1 MSEPSVKSTNP
12 RLLVALSALHY
23 ALFPIPVVTL
33 FWTEQIGMSLTDVMT
48 LQAAFSLTVVLCEF
62 PSGYLADRIGYRAS
76 MLVGGGSWVAGWLVY
91 AWAASFGTVVLAEM
105 ILGAGAAFM
114 SGADRALLWVSL
126 EATGRGGQ
134 YTRWEGRM
142 RAAGQTSEAVTSAAG
157 GWLYTIKPRLPF
169 WLQVPAAAL
178 GLASII
184 ALREIPRPT
193 ATPHRSHLER
203 AWHVLRFAL
212 WRQRRLR
219 AALGLAVALGVS
231 SFVMVWL
238 IQPYMRGRGIPP
250 SWFGPVWAGAH
261 VWLAMVSLASAR
273 IVGAFG
279 TRATLL
285 GCCLLVPLGYAGLS
299 ASRSAT
305 GVVFYLAFM
314 TLRGL
319 QGPILARVMQE
330 EAPPDDRASV
340 LSLAALLFRLS
351 FVIAG
356 PPIGALVDRVG
367 MNLALAVLGA
377 VFTVASLAALLPF
390 SRAHDR
396 VASDSRDALPG

>member
-1 MSEPSVKSTNP
+1 MSASSRGNP
-12 RLLVALSALHY
+12 RLLVGLSALHS
-23 ALFPIPVVTL
+23 ALFPIPIVTL

-76 MLVGGGSWVAGWLVY
+76 MLIGGASWVVGWLVY
-91 AWAASFGTVVLAEM
+91 AWASSFGAVVLAEV
-105 ILGAGAAFM
+105 ILGAGLAFM

-126 EATGRGGQ
+126 ETTGRAGQ

-142 RAAGQTSEAVTSAAG
+142 RAAGQTSEAVSSAAG
-157 GWLYTIKPRLPF
+157 GWLYTITSRLPF
-169 WLQVPAAAL
+169 WLQIPTAAL

-184 ALREIPRPT
+184 ALREVPRP
-193 ATPHRSHLER
+193 AASRHHSHLAR
-203 AWHVLRFAL
+203 AWHVLSFAL

-219 AALGLAVALGVS
+219 AAMGLAVALGVS

-250 SWFGPVWAGAH
+250 SWFGPVWAAANA
-261 VWLAMVSLASAR
+261 WLALVSLASSR
-273 IVGAFG
+273 IVGALG
-279 TRATLL
+279 VRATLL
-285 GCCLLVPLGYAGLS
+285 GCCLLVPLGYAGLPASTS
-299 ASRSAT
+299 AA

-314 TLRGL
+314 SLRGL

-367 MNLALAVLGA
+367 MDAALAVFGA
-377 VFTVASLAALLPF
+377 AFTIASLAAFLPF
-390 SRAHDR
+390 ARAHGH
-396 VASDSRDALPG
+396 A